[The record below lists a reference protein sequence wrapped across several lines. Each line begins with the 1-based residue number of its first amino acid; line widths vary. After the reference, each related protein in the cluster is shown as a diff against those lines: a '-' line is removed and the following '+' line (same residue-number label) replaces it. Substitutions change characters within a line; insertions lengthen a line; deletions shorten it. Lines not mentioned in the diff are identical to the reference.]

1 MQVLNKKLRKN
12 INRRREYMDYPFK
25 TVPYAH
31 QITALQKSWS
41 QENYAYFMEM
51 GTGKSKVLIDNM
63 SMLYDRGKINGAL
76 IIAPKGV
83 YRNWQRQEIPIHLP
97 NHIEDFTV
105 AWTPTPN
112 KLEKELLE
120 SIIKDPKDLTLD
132 IFLMNVEALHT
143 AKGARIAE
151 RFLNGHRAL
160 LVIDESTTIKN
171 PKAIRTKNALKLST
185 LAKYRRILTGSP
197 VTKDPIDLFS
207 QCEFLDPA
215 ILGHSSYYSF
225 KNRYTIQVKTNV
237 GTHIFNKVVGYK
249 NLEELSG
256 LLKPHS
262 YRVLKTECLDLPE
275 KIYTKR
281 QVDLTD
287 EQKKAYAEMKAY
299 ALTMFDNGEVLTAS
313 TVMTQ
318 LLRLHQISCGH
329 LIMESGETK
338 IFKNNRITELMD
350 ILEEA
355 AGKVIIWANYRQDI
369 RTIYDTI
376 KTKYGSE
383 TVATYYGDTPDS
395 ERQDIVLKFQ
405 DPKSSL
411 RFFVGNQQTAGYG
424 LTLTAASTV
433 VYYSNNY
440 DLEKRIQSE
449 DRAHRIGQKNNVT
462 YIDLIAEKTVDE
474 RIVKALRN
482 KINIASTVLGEEFK
496 QWLT

>member
-1 MQVLNKKLRKN
+1 
-12 INRRREYMDYPFK
+12 MDYPFK

-31 QITALQKSWS
+31 QITALEKSWDK
-41 QENYAYFMEM
+41 ENYAYFMEM

-63 SMLYDRGKINGAL
+63 SMLYDHGKINGAL
-76 IIAPKGV
+76 ILAPKGV
-83 YRNWQRQEIPIHLP
+83 YRNWQRQEIPTHLP

-112 KLEKELLE
+112 KIEKELLD
-120 SIIKDPKDLTLD
+120 SILKDPKDLTLD
-132 IFLMNVEALHT
+132 IFLMNIEALHT
-143 AKGARIAE
+143 TKGARFAE

-160 LVIDESTTIKN
+160 VVIDESTTIKN

-197 VTKDPIDLFS
+197 VTRDPIDLFS

-215 ILGHSSYYSF
+215 ILGHASYYSF
-225 KNRYTIQVKTNV
+225 KNRYTVQVRTNV
-237 GTHIFNKVVGYK
+237 GTHTFNKVVGYK
-249 NLEELSG
+249 NLGELSG
-256 LLKPHS
+256 LLDSYS
-262 YRVLKTECLDLPE
+262 YRVLKEDCLDLPE

-287 EQKKAYAEMKAY
+287 EQKKAYREMKEY
-299 ALTMFDNGEVLTAS
+299 ALTLFEDGSVLSAS

-329 LIMESGETK
+329 LITESGETK

-350 ILEEA
+350 ILEEVD
-355 AGKVIIWANYRQDI
+355 GKVIIWANYRQDI

-376 KTKYGSE
+376 SKKYGKE
-383 TVATYYGDTPDS
+383 TVATYYGDTPDD
-395 ERQDIVLKFQ
+395 ERQGIVQKFQ
-405 DPKSSL
+405 DKDSSL
-411 RFFVGNQQTAGYG
+411 RYFVGNQQTAGYG
-424 LTLTAASTV
+424 LTLTAAKTV

-449 DRAHRIGQKNNVT
+449 DRAHRIGQKSNVT

-482 KINIASTVLGEEFK
+482 KINIASKVLGEEFK
-496 QWLT
+496 EWLT

>member
-1 MQVLNKKLRKN
+1 
-12 INRRREYMDYPFK
+12 MDYPFK

-31 QITALQKSWS
+31 QITALEKSWDK
-41 QENYAYFMEM
+41 ENYAYFMEM

-63 SMLYDRGKINGAL
+63 SMLYDHGKINGAL
-76 IIAPKGV
+76 ILAPKGV
-83 YRNWQRQEIPIHLP
+83 YRNWQRQEIPTHLP

-112 KLEKELLE
+112 KIEKELLD
-120 SIIKDPKDLTLD
+120 SILKDPKDLTLD
-132 IFLMNVEALHT
+132 IFLMNIEALHT
-143 AKGARIAE
+143 TKGARFAE

-160 LVIDESTTIKN
+160 VVIDESTTIKN

-197 VTKDPIDLFS
+197 VTRDPIDLFS

-215 ILGHSSYYSF
+215 ILGHASYYSF
-225 KNRYTIQVKTNV
+225 KNRYTVQVRTNV
-237 GTHIFNKVVGYK
+237 GTHTFNKVVGYK
-249 NLEELSG
+249 NLDELSH
-256 LLKPHS
+256 LLTPYS
-262 YRVLKTECLDLPE
+262 YRVLKEDCLDLPE

-281 QVDLTD
+281 QVDLTP
-287 EQKKAYAEMKAY
+287 EQHKAYKEMKEI
-299 ALTMFDNGEVLTAS
+299 ALTFFEDGSVLTAS

-329 LIMESGETK
+329 LVTESGETK
-338 IFKNNRITELMD
+338 VFKNNRITELMD
-350 ILEEA
+350 ILEEVD
-355 AGKVIIWANYRQDI
+355 GKVIIWANYRQDI

-376 KTKYGSE
+376 SKKYGKE
-383 TVATYYGDTPDS
+383 TVATYYGDTPDD
-395 ERQDIVLKFQ
+395 ERQGIVQKFQ
-405 DPKSSL
+405 DKDSPL
-411 RFFVGNQQTAGYG
+411 RYFVGNQQTAGYG
-424 LTLTAASTV
+424 LTLTAAKTV

-449 DRAHRIGQKNNVT
+449 DRAHRIGQKSNVT

-482 KINIASTVLGEEFK
+482 KINIASKVLGEEFK
-496 QWLT
+496 EWLT

>member
-1 MQVLNKKLRKN
+1 
-12 INRRREYMDYPFK
+12 MDYPFK

-31 QITALQKSWS
+31 QITALEKSWDK
-41 QENYAYFMEM
+41 ENYAYFMEM

-63 SMLYDRGKINGAL
+63 SMLYDHGHINGVL
-76 IIAPKGV
+76 ILAPKGV
-83 YRNWQRQEIPIHLP
+83 YRNWQRQEIPTHLP

-112 KLEKELLE
+112 KVEKEMLE

-132 IFLMNVEALHT
+132 IFLMNIEALHT
-143 AKGARIAE
+143 PKGSRFAE
-151 RFLNGHRAL
+151 RFLNGHRAMI
-160 LVIDESTTIKN
+160 VIDESTTIKN

-197 VTKDPIDLFS
+197 VTRDPIDLFS

-215 ILGHSSYYSF
+215 ILGHASYYSF
-225 KNRYTIQVKTNV
+225 KNRYTVQVKTNV
-237 GTHIFNKVVGYK
+237 GTHVFNKVVGYK
-249 NLEELSG
+249 NLGELSG
-256 LLKPHS
+256 LLNAHS
-262 YRVLKTECLDLPE
+262 YRVLKEDCLDLPE

-281 QVDLTD
+281 QVDLMP
-287 EQKKAYAEMKAY
+287 EQKKAYKEMKEY
-299 ALTMFDNGEVLTAS
+299 ALTLFEDGSVLTAS

-329 LIMESGETK
+329 LIMEDGETK

-350 ILEEA
+350 ILEEVD
-355 AGKVIIWANYRQDI
+355 GKVIIWANYRQDI
-369 RTIYDTI
+369 RTIYDTVS
-376 KTKYGSE
+376 KKYGAD
-383 TVATYYGDTPDS
+383 TVATYYGDTPDG
-395 ERQDIVLKFQ
+395 ERQDIVQRFQ
-405 DPKSSL
+405 DPKSPL
-411 RFFVGNQQTAGYG
+411 RYFVGNQQTAGYG

-449 DRAHRIGQKNNVT
+449 DRAHRIGQKSNVT

-482 KINIASTVLGEEFK
+482 KINIASTVLGEDFK

>member
-1 MQVLNKKLRKN
+1 
-12 INRRREYMDYPFK
+12 MDYPFK

-31 QITALQKSWS
+31 QITALEKSWDK
-41 QENYAYFMEM
+41 ENYAYFMEM

-63 SMLYDRGKINGAL
+63 SMLYDHGHINGVL
-76 IIAPKGV
+76 ILAPKGV
-83 YRNWQRQEIPIHLP
+83 YRNWQRQEIPTHLP

-112 KLEKELLE
+112 KVEKEMLE

-132 IFLMNVEALHT
+132 IFLMNIEALHT
-143 AKGARIAE
+143 PKGSRFAE
-151 RFLNGHRAL
+151 RFLNGHRAMI
-160 LVIDESTTIKN
+160 VIDESTTIKN

-197 VTKDPIDLFS
+197 VTRDPIDLFS

-215 ILGHSSYYSF
+215 ILGHASYYSF
-225 KNRYTIQVKTNV
+225 KNRYTVQVRTNV
-237 GTHIFNKVVGYK
+237 GTHVFNKVVGYK
-249 NLEELSG
+249 NLGELSG
-256 LLKPHS
+256 LLNAHS
-262 YRVLKTECLDLPE
+262 YRVLKEDCLDLPE

-281 QVDLTD
+281 QVDLTP
-287 EQKKAYAEMKAY
+287 EQKKAYKEMKDY
-299 ALTMFDNGEVLTAS
+299 ALTLFEDGSVLTAS

-329 LIMESGETK
+329 LIMEDGETK

-350 ILEEA
+350 ILEEVD
-355 AGKVIIWANYRQDI
+355 GKAIIWANYRQDI
-369 RTIYDTI
+369 RTIYNNI
-376 KTKYGSE
+376 AKKYGPD
-383 TVATYYGDTPDS
+383 TVATYYGDTPDG
-395 ERQDIVLKFQ
+395 ERQDIVQRFQ
-405 DPKSSL
+405 DPKSPL
-411 RFFVGNQQTAGYG
+411 RYFVGNQQTAGYG

-449 DRAHRIGQKNNVT
+449 DRAHRIGQKSNVT

-482 KINIASTVLGEEFK
+482 KINIASTVLGEDFK
-496 QWLT
+496 EWLT

>member
-1 MQVLNKKLRKN
+1 
-12 INRRREYMDYPFK
+12 MDYPFK

-31 QITALQKSWS
+31 QITALEKSWDK
-41 QENYAYFMEM
+41 ENYAYFMEM

-63 SMLYDRGKINGAL
+63 SMLYDHGKINGAL
-76 IIAPKGV
+76 ILAPKGV
-83 YRNWQRQEIPIHLP
+83 YRNWQRQEIPTHLP

-112 KLEKELLE
+112 KLEKELLD
-120 SIIKDPKDLTLD
+120 SILKDPKDLTLD
-132 IFLMNVEALHT
+132 IFLMNIEALHT
-143 AKGARIAE
+143 TKGARFAE

-160 LVIDESTTIKN
+160 VVIDESTTIKN

-197 VTKDPIDLFS
+197 VTRDPIDLFS

-215 ILGHSSYYSF
+215 ILGHASYYSF
-225 KNRYTIQVKTNV
+225 KNRYTVQVRTNV
-237 GTHIFNKVVGYK
+237 GTHTFNKVVGYK
-249 NLEELSG
+249 NLGELSG
-256 LLKPHS
+256 LLDPYS
-262 YRVLKTECLDLPE
+262 YRVLKEDCLDLPE

-287 EQKKAYAEMKAY
+287 EQKKAYREMKEY
-299 ALTMFDNGEVLTAS
+299 ALTLFEDGSVLSAN

-329 LIMESGETK
+329 LITESGETK
-338 IFKNNRITELMD
+338 VFKNNRITELMS
-350 ILEEA
+350 ILEEVD
-355 AGKVIIWANYRQDI
+355 GKVIIWANYRQDI

-376 KTKYGSE
+376 SKKYGKE
-383 TVATYYGDTPDS
+383 TVATYYGDTPDE
-395 ERQDIVLKFQ
+395 ERQGIVQKFQ
-405 DPKSSL
+405 DKDSSL
-411 RFFVGNQQTAGYG
+411 RYFVGNQQTAGYG

-449 DRAHRIGQKNNVT
+449 DRAHRIGQKSNVT

-482 KINIASTVLGEEFK
+482 KINIASKVLGEDFK
-496 QWLT
+496 EWLT

>member
-1 MQVLNKKLRKN
+1 
-12 INRRREYMDYPFK
+12 MDYPFK

-31 QITALQKSWS
+31 QITALEKSWDK
-41 QENYAYFMEM
+41 ENYAYFMEM

-63 SMLYDRGKINGAL
+63 SMLYDHGKINGAL
-76 IIAPKGV
+76 ILAPKGV
-83 YRNWQRQEIPIHLP
+83 YRNWQRQEIPTHLP

-112 KLEKELLE
+112 KLEKELLD
-120 SIIKDPKDLTLD
+120 SILKDPKDLTLD
-132 IFLMNVEALHT
+132 IFLMNIEALHT
-143 AKGARIAE
+143 TKGARFAE

-160 LVIDESTTIKN
+160 VVIDESTTIKN

-197 VTKDPIDLFS
+197 VTRDPIDLFS

-215 ILGHSSYYSF
+215 ILGHASYYSF
-225 KNRYTIQVKTNV
+225 KNRYTVQVRTNV
-237 GTHIFNKVVGYK
+237 GTHVFNKVVGYK
-249 NLEELSG
+249 NLGELSG
-256 LLKPHS
+256 LLDPYS
-262 YRVLKTECLDLPE
+262 YRVLKEDCLDLPE

-287 EQKKAYAEMKAY
+287 EQKKAYREMKEY
-299 ALTMFDNGEVLTAS
+299 ALTLFEDGSVLTAS

-329 LIMESGETK
+329 LITESGETK
-338 IFKNNRITELMD
+338 VFKNNRITELMS
-350 ILEEA
+350 ILEEVD
-355 AGKVIIWANYRQDI
+355 GKVIIWANYRQDI

-376 KTKYGSE
+376 SKKYGKE
-383 TVATYYGDTPDS
+383 TVATYYGDTPDE
-395 ERQDIVLKFQ
+395 ERQGIVQKFQ
-405 DPKSSL
+405 DKDSSL
-411 RFFVGNQQTAGYG
+411 RYFVGNQQTAGYG

-449 DRAHRIGQKNNVT
+449 DRAHRIGQKSNVT

-482 KINIASTVLGEEFK
+482 KINIASKVLGEDFK
-496 QWLT
+496 EWLT

>member
-1 MQVLNKKLRKN
+1 
-12 INRRREYMDYPFK
+12 MDYPFK

-31 QITALQKSWS
+31 QITALEKSWDK
-41 QENYAYFMEM
+41 ENYAYFMEM

-63 SMLYDRGKINGAL
+63 SMLYDHGKINGAL
-76 IIAPKGV
+76 ILAPKGV
-83 YRNWQRQEIPIHLP
+83 YRHWQRQEIPTHLP

-105 AWTPTPN
+105 AGTPTPN
-112 KLEKELLE
+112 KIEKELLD
-120 SIIKDPKDLTLD
+120 SILKDPKDLTLD
-132 IFLMNVEALHT
+132 IFLMNIEALHT
-143 AKGARIAE
+143 TKGARFAE

-160 LVIDESTTIKN
+160 VVIDESTTIKN

-197 VTKDPIDLFS
+197 VTRDPIDLFS

-215 ILGHSSYYSF
+215 ILGHASYYSF
-225 KNRYTIQVKTNV
+225 KNRYTVQVRTNV
-237 GTHIFNKVVGYK
+237 GTHTFNKVVGYK
-249 NLEELSG
+249 NLGELSG
-256 LLKPHS
+256 LLDSYS
-262 YRVLKTECLDLPE
+262 YRVLKEDCLDLQE

-287 EQKKAYAEMKAY
+287 EQKKAYREMKEY
-299 ALTMFDNGEVLTAS
+299 ALTLFEDGSVLTAS

-329 LIMESGETK
+329 LVTESGETK
-338 IFKNNRITELMD
+338 VFKNNRITELMD
-350 ILEEA
+350 ILEEVD
-355 AGKVIIWANYRQDI
+355 GKVIIWANYRQDI

-376 KTKYGSE
+376 SKKYGKE
-383 TVATYYGDTPDS
+383 TVATYYGDTPDD
-395 ERQDIVLKFQ
+395 ERQGIVQKFQ
-405 DPKSSL
+405 DKDSSL
-411 RFFVGNQQTAGYG
+411 RYFVGNQQTAGYG
-424 LTLTAASTV
+424 LTLTAAKTV

-449 DRAHRIGQKNNVT
+449 DRAHRIGQKSNVT

-482 KINIASTVLGEEFK
+482 KINIASKVLGEEFK
-496 QWLT
+496 EWLT

>member
-1 MQVLNKKLRKN
+1 
-12 INRRREYMDYPFK
+12 MDYPFK

-31 QITALQKSWS
+31 QITALEKSWDK
-41 QENYAYFMEM
+41 ENYAYFMEM

-63 SMLYDRGKINGAL
+63 SMLYDHGHINGVL
-76 IIAPKGV
+76 ILAPKGV
-83 YRNWQRQEIPIHLP
+83 YRNWQRQEIPTHLP

-112 KLEKELLE
+112 KVEKEMLE

-132 IFLMNVEALHT
+132 IFLMNIEALHT
-143 AKGARIAE
+143 PKGSRFAE
-151 RFLNGHRAL
+151 RFLNGHRAMI
-160 LVIDESTTIKN
+160 VIDESTTIKN

-197 VTKDPIDLFS
+197 VTRDPIDLFS

-215 ILGHSSYYSF
+215 ILGHASYYSF
-225 KNRYTIQVKTNV
+225 KNRYTVQVRTNV
-237 GTHIFNKVVGYK
+237 GTHVFNKVVGYK
-249 NLEELSG
+249 NLGELSG
-256 LLKPHS
+256 LLNAHS
-262 YRVLKTECLDLPE
+262 YRVLKEDCLDLPE

-281 QVDLTD
+281 QVDLTP
-287 EQKKAYAEMKAY
+287 EQKKAYKEMKDY
-299 ALTMFDNGEVLTAS
+299 ALTLFEDGSVLTAS

-329 LIMESGETK
+329 LIMEDGETK

-350 ILEEA
+350 ILEEVD
-355 AGKVIIWANYRQDI
+355 GKAIIWANYRQDI
-369 RTIYDTI
+369 RTIYNNI
-376 KTKYGSE
+376 SKKYGPD
-383 TVATYYGDTPDS
+383 TVATYYGDTPDG
-395 ERQDIVLKFQ
+395 ERQDIVQRFQ
-405 DPKSSL
+405 DPKSPL
-411 RFFVGNQQTAGYG
+411 RYFVGNQQTAGYG

-449 DRAHRIGQKNNVT
+449 DRAHRIGQKSNVT

-482 KINIASTVLGEEFK
+482 KINIASTVLGEDFK
-496 QWLT
+496 EWLT

>member
-1 MQVLNKKLRKN
+1 
-12 INRRREYMDYPFK
+12 MDYPFK

-31 QITALQKSWS
+31 QITALEKSWDK
-41 QENYAYFMEM
+41 ENYAYFMEM

-63 SMLYDRGKINGAL
+63 SMLYDHGKINGAL
-76 IIAPKGV
+76 ILAPKGV
-83 YRNWQRQEIPIHLP
+83 YRNWQRQEIPTHLP

-112 KLEKELLE
+112 KLEKELLD
-120 SIIKDPKDLTLD
+120 SILKDPKDLTLD
-132 IFLMNVEALHT
+132 IFLMNIEALHT
-143 AKGARIAE
+143 TKGARFAE

-160 LVIDESTTIKN
+160 VVIDESTTIKN

-197 VTKDPIDLFS
+197 VTRDPIDLFT

-215 ILGHSSYYSF
+215 ILGHASYYSF
-225 KNRYTIQVKTNV
+225 KNRYTVQVRTNV
-237 GTHIFNKVVGYK
+237 GTHVFNKVVGYK
-249 NLEELSG
+249 NLGELSG
-256 LLKPHS
+256 LLDPYS
-262 YRVLKTECLDLPE
+262 YRVLKEDCLDLPE

-287 EQKKAYAEMKAY
+287 EQKKAYREMKEY
-299 ALTMFDNGEVLTAS
+299 ALTLFEDGSVLTAS

-329 LIMESGETK
+329 LITESGETK
-338 IFKNNRITELMD
+338 VFKNNRITELMS
-350 ILEEA
+350 ILEEVD
-355 AGKVIIWANYRQDI
+355 GKVIIWANYRQDI

-376 KTKYGSE
+376 SKKYGKE
-383 TVATYYGDTPDS
+383 TVATYYGDTPDE
-395 ERQDIVLKFQ
+395 ERQGIVQKFQ
-405 DPKSSL
+405 DKDSSL
-411 RFFVGNQQTAGYG
+411 RYFVGNQQTAGYG

-449 DRAHRIGQKNNVT
+449 DRAHRIGQKSNVT

-482 KINIASTVLGEEFK
+482 KINIASKVLGEDFK
-496 QWLT
+496 EWLT

>member
-1 MQVLNKKLRKN
+1 
-12 INRRREYMDYPFK
+12 MDYPFK

-31 QITALQKSWS
+31 QITALEKSWS
-41 QENYAYFMEM
+41 KENYAYFMEM

-63 SMLYDRGKINGAL
+63 SMLYDKGKINGAL

-97 NHIEDFTV
+97 SHIEDFTV
-105 AWTPTPN
+105 VWTPTPN

-143 AKGARIAE
+143 MKGARFAE

-171 PKAIRTKNALKLST
+171 PKAMRTKNALKLST

-225 KNRYTIQVKTNV
+225 KNRYTIQVQTNV
-237 GTHIFNKVVGYK
+237 GTHVFNKVVGYQ

-256 LLKPHS
+256 LLEPHS
-262 YRVLKTECLDLPE
+262 YRVLKTDCLDLPE

-287 EQKKAYAEMKAY
+287 EQKKAYGEMKEY
-299 ALTMFDNGEVLTAS
+299 SLTLFDNGEVLTAS

-329 LIMESGETK
+329 LITASGETK
-338 IFKNNRITELMD
+338 IFKNNRITELMG
-350 ILEEA
+350 ILEETD
-355 AGKVIIWANYRQDI
+355 GKVIIWANYRQDI

-376 KTKYGSE
+376 SKKHGEE
-383 TVATYYGDTPDS
+383 TVATYYGDTPDN

-405 DPKSSL
+405 DTKSPL

-482 KINIASTVLGEEFK
+482 KINIASIVLGEDFK

>member
-1 MQVLNKKLRKN
+1 
-12 INRRREYMDYPFK
+12 MDYPFK

-31 QITALQKSWS
+31 QITALKKSWDK
-41 QENYAYFMEM
+41 ENYAYFMEM

-63 SMLYDRGKINGAL
+63 SMLYDHGKINGAL
-76 IIAPKGV
+76 ILAPKGV
-83 YRNWQRQEIPIHLP
+83 YRNWQRQEIPTHLP

-112 KLEKELLE
+112 KLEKELLD
-120 SIIKDPKDLTLD
+120 SILKDPKDLTLD
-132 IFLMNVEALHT
+132 IFLMNIEALHT
-143 AKGARIAE
+143 TKGARFAE

-160 LVIDESTTIKN
+160 VVIDESTTIKN

-197 VTKDPIDLFS
+197 VTRDPIDLFS

-215 ILGHSSYYSF
+215 ILGHASYYSF
-225 KNRYTIQVKTNV
+225 KNRYTVQVRTNV
-237 GTHIFNKVVGYK
+237 GTHTFNKVVGYK
-249 NLEELSG
+249 NLGELSG
-256 LLKPHS
+256 LLDPYS
-262 YRVLKTECLDLPE
+262 YRVLKEDCLDLPE

-287 EQKKAYAEMKAY
+287 EQKKAYREMKEY
-299 ALTMFDNGEVLTAS
+299 ALTLFEDGSVLSAS

-329 LIMESGETK
+329 LITESGETK

-350 ILEEA
+350 ILEEVD
-355 AGKVIIWANYRQDI
+355 GKVIIWANYRQDI

-376 KTKYGSE
+376 SKKYGKE
-383 TVATYYGDTPDS
+383 TVATYYGDTPDE
-395 ERQDIVLKFQ
+395 ERQGIVQRFQ
-405 DPKSSL
+405 DKESSL
-411 RFFVGNQQTAGYG
+411 RYFVGNQQTAGYG
-424 LTLTAASTV
+424 LTLTAAKTV

-449 DRAHRIGQKNNVT
+449 DRAHRIGQKSNVT

-482 KINIASTVLGEEFK
+482 KINIASKVLGEEFK
-496 QWLT
+496 EWLT

>member
-1 MQVLNKKLRKN
+1 
-12 INRRREYMDYPFK
+12 MDYPFK

-31 QITALQKSWS
+31 QITALEKSWDK
-41 QENYAYFMEM
+41 ENYAYFMEM

-63 SMLYDRGKINGAL
+63 SMLYDHGKINGAL
-76 IIAPKGV
+76 ILAPKGV
-83 YRNWQRQEIPIHLP
+83 YRNWQRQEIPTHLP

-112 KLEKELLE
+112 KIEKELLD
-120 SIIKDPKDLTLD
+120 SILKDPKDLTLD
-132 IFLMNVEALHT
+132 IFLMNIEALHT
-143 AKGARIAE
+143 TKGARFAE

-160 LVIDESTTIKN
+160 VVIDESTTIKN

-197 VTKDPIDLFS
+197 VTRDPIDLFS

-215 ILGHSSYYSF
+215 ILGHASYYSF
-225 KNRYTIQVKTNV
+225 KNRYTVQVRTNV
-237 GTHIFNKVVGYK
+237 GTHVFNKVVGYK
-249 NLEELSG
+249 NLGELSG
-256 LLKPHS
+256 LLDPYS
-262 YRVLKTECLDLPE
+262 YRVLKEDCLDLPE

-281 QVDLTD
+281 QVDLMP
-287 EQKKAYAEMKAY
+287 EQKKAYKEMKEY
-299 ALTMFDNGEVLTAS
+299 ALTLFEDGSVLTAS

-329 LIMESGETK
+329 LITESGETK
-338 IFKNNRITELMD
+338 VFKNNRITELMD
-350 ILEEA
+350 ILEEVD
-355 AGKVIIWANYRQDI
+355 GKVIIWANYRQDI

-376 KTKYGSE
+376 SKKYGAD
-383 TVATYYGDTPDS
+383 TVATYYGDTPDE
-395 ERQDIVLKFQ
+395 ERQGIVQKFQ
-405 DPKSSL
+405 DTKSPL
-411 RFFVGNQQTAGYG
+411 RYFVGNQQTAGYG

-449 DRAHRIGQKNNVT
+449 DRAHRIGQKSNVT

-482 KINIASTVLGEEFK
+482 KINIASKVLGEDFK
-496 QWLT
+496 EWLT

>member
-1 MQVLNKKLRKN
+1 
-12 INRRREYMDYPFK
+12 MDYPFK

-31 QITALQKSWS
+31 QITALEKSWDK
-41 QENYAYFMEM
+41 ENYAYFMEM

-63 SMLYDRGKINGAL
+63 SMLYDHGHINGVL
-76 IIAPKGV
+76 ILAPKGV
-83 YRNWQRQEIPIHLP
+83 YRNWQRQEIPTHLP

-112 KLEKELLE
+112 KLEKEMLE

-132 IFLMNVEALHT
+132 IFLMNIEALHT
-143 AKGARIAE
+143 PKGSRFAE
-151 RFLNGHRAL
+151 RFLNGHRAMI
-160 LVIDESTTIKN
+160 VIDESTTIKN

-197 VTKDPIDLFS
+197 VTRDPIDLFS

-215 ILGHSSYYSF
+215 ILGHASYYSF
-225 KNRYTIQVKTNV
+225 KNRYTVQVKTNV
-237 GTHIFNKVVGYK
+237 GTHVFNKVVGYK
-249 NLEELSG
+249 NLGELSG
-256 LLKPHS
+256 LLNAHS
-262 YRVLKTECLDLPE
+262 YRVLKEDCLDLPE

-281 QVDLTD
+281 QVDLTP
-287 EQKKAYAEMKAY
+287 EQKKAYKEMKEY
-299 ALTMFDNGEVLTAS
+299 ALTLFEDGSVLTAS

-329 LIMESGETK
+329 LIMEDGETK

-350 ILEEA
+350 ILEEVD
-355 AGKVIIWANYRQDI
+355 GKAIIWANYRQDI
-369 RTIYDTI
+369 RTIYNNI
-376 KTKYGSE
+376 AKKYGPD
-383 TVATYYGDTPDS
+383 TVATYYGDTPDG
-395 ERQDIVLKFQ
+395 ERQDIVQRFQ
-405 DPKSSL
+405 DPKSPL
-411 RFFVGNQQTAGYG
+411 RYFVGNQQTAGYG

-449 DRAHRIGQKNNVT
+449 DRAHRIGQKSNVT

-482 KINIASTVLGEEFK
+482 KINIASTVLGEDFK

>member
-1 MQVLNKKLRKN
+1 
-12 INRRREYMDYPFK
+12 MDYPFK

-31 QITALQKSWS
+31 QITALEKSWDK
-41 QENYAYFMEM
+41 ENYAYFMEM

-63 SMLYDRGKINGAL
+63 SMLYDHGHINGVL
-76 IIAPKGV
+76 ILAPKGV
-83 YRNWQRQEIPIHLP
+83 YRNWQRQEIPTHLP

-112 KLEKELLE
+112 KVEKEMLE

-132 IFLMNVEALHT
+132 IFLMNIEALHT
-143 AKGARIAE
+143 PKGSRFAE
-151 RFLNGHRAL
+151 RFLNGHRAMI
-160 LVIDESTTIKN
+160 VIDESTTIKN

-197 VTKDPIDLFS
+197 VTRDPIDLFS

-215 ILGHSSYYSF
+215 ILGHASYYSF
-225 KNRYTIQVKTNV
+225 KNRYTVQVKTNV
-237 GTHIFNKVVGYK
+237 GTHVFNKVVGYK
-249 NLEELSG
+249 NLGELSG
-256 LLKPHS
+256 LLNAHS
-262 YRVLKTECLDLPE
+262 YRVLKEDCLDLPE

-281 QVDLTD
+281 QVDLTP
-287 EQKKAYAEMKAY
+287 EQKKAYKEMKEY
-299 ALTMFDNGEVLTAS
+299 ALTLFEDGSVLTAS

-329 LIMESGETK
+329 LIMEDGETK

-350 ILEEA
+350 ILEEVD
-355 AGKVIIWANYRQDI
+355 GKAIIWANYRQDI
-369 RTIYDTI
+369 RTIYNNI
-376 KTKYGSE
+376 AKKYGPD
-383 TVATYYGDTPDS
+383 TVATYYGDTPDG
-395 ERQDIVLKFQ
+395 ERQDIVQRFQ
-405 DPKSSL
+405 DPKSPL
-411 RFFVGNQQTAGYG
+411 RYFVGNQQTAGYG

-449 DRAHRIGQKNNVT
+449 DRAHRIGQKSNVT

-482 KINIASTVLGEEFK
+482 KINIASTVLGEDFK

>member
-1 MQVLNKKLRKN
+1 
-12 INRRREYMDYPFK
+12 MDYPFK

-31 QITALQKSWS
+31 QITALKKSWDK
-41 QENYAYFMEM
+41 ENYAYFMEM

-63 SMLYDRGKINGAL
+63 SMLYDNGKINGAL
-76 IIAPKGV
+76 ILAPKGV
-83 YRNWQRQEIPIHLP
+83 YRNWQRQEIPTHLP

-112 KLEKELLE
+112 KLEKELLD
-120 SIIKDPKDLTLD
+120 SILKDPKDLTLD
-132 IFLMNVEALHT
+132 IFLMNIEALHT
-143 AKGARIAE
+143 TKGARFAE

-160 LVIDESTTIKN
+160 VVIDESTTIKN

-197 VTKDPIDLFS
+197 VTRDPIDLFS

-215 ILGHSSYYSF
+215 ILGHASYYSF
-225 KNRYTIQVKTNV
+225 KNRYTVQVRTNV
-237 GTHIFNKVVGYK
+237 GTHTFNKVVGYK
-249 NLEELSG
+249 NLGELSG
-256 LLKPHS
+256 LLDPYS
-262 YRVLKTECLDLPE
+262 YRVLKEDCLDLPE

-287 EQKKAYAEMKAY
+287 EQKKAYREMKEY
-299 ALTMFDNGEVLTAS
+299 ALTLFEDGSVLSAS

-329 LIMESGETK
+329 LITESGETK

-350 ILEEA
+350 ILEEVD
-355 AGKVIIWANYRQDI
+355 GKVIIWANYRQDI

-376 KTKYGSE
+376 SKKYGKE
-383 TVATYYGDTPDS
+383 TVATYYGDTPDE
-395 ERQDIVLKFQ
+395 ERQGIVQRFQ
-405 DPKSSL
+405 DKESSL
-411 RFFVGNQQTAGYG
+411 RYFVGNQQTAGYG
-424 LTLTAASTV
+424 LTLTAAKTV

-449 DRAHRIGQKNNVT
+449 DRAHRIGQKSNVT

-482 KINIASTVLGEEFK
+482 KINIASKVLGEEFK
-496 QWLT
+496 EWLT

>member
-1 MQVLNKKLRKN
+1 
-12 INRRREYMDYPFK
+12 MDYPFK

-31 QITALQKSWS
+31 QITALEKSWDK
-41 QENYAYFMEM
+41 ENYAYFMEM

-63 SMLYDRGKINGAL
+63 SMLYDHGHINGVL
-76 IIAPKGV
+76 ILAPKGV
-83 YRNWQRQEIPIHLP
+83 YRNWQRQEIPTHLP

-112 KLEKELLE
+112 KLEKEMLE

-132 IFLMNVEALHT
+132 IFLMNIEALHT
-143 AKGARIAE
+143 PKGSRFAE
-151 RFLNGHRAL
+151 RFLNGHRAMI
-160 LVIDESTTIKN
+160 VIDESTTIKN

-197 VTKDPIDLFS
+197 VTRDPIDLFS

-215 ILGHSSYYSF
+215 ILGHASYYSF
-225 KNRYTIQVKTNV
+225 KNRYTVQVKTNV
-237 GTHIFNKVVGYK
+237 GTHVFNKVVGYK
-249 NLEELSG
+249 NLGELSG
-256 LLKPHS
+256 LLNAHS
-262 YRVLKTECLDLPE
+262 YRVLKEDCLDLPE

-281 QVDLTD
+281 QVDLTP
-287 EQKKAYAEMKAY
+287 EQKKAYKEMKEY
-299 ALTMFDNGEVLTAS
+299 ALTLFEDGSVLTAS

-329 LIMESGETK
+329 LIMEDGETK

-350 ILEEA
+350 ILEEVD
-355 AGKVIIWANYRQDI
+355 GKAIIWANYRQDI
-369 RTIYDTI
+369 RTIYNNI
-376 KTKYGSE
+376 AKKYGPD
-383 TVATYYGDTPDS
+383 TVATYYGDTPDG
-395 ERQDIVLKFQ
+395 ERQDIVQRFQ
-405 DPKSSL
+405 DPKSPL
-411 RFFVGNQQTAGYG
+411 RYFVGNQQTAGYG

-449 DRAHRIGQKNNVT
+449 DRAHRIGQKSNVT

-482 KINIASTVLGEEFK
+482 KINIASTVLGEDFK
-496 QWLT
+496 EWLT

>member
-1 MQVLNKKLRKN
+1 
-12 INRRREYMDYPFK
+12 MDYPFK

-31 QITALQKSWS
+31 QITALEKSWDK
-41 QENYAYFMEM
+41 ENYAYFMEM

-63 SMLYDRGKINGAL
+63 SMLYDHGHINGVL
-76 IIAPKGV
+76 ILAPKGV
-83 YRNWQRQEIPIHLP
+83 YRNWQRQEIPTHLP

-112 KLEKELLE
+112 KLEKEMLE

-132 IFLMNVEALHT
+132 IFLMNIEALHT
-143 AKGARIAE
+143 PKGSRFAE
-151 RFLNGHRAL
+151 RFLNGHRAMI
-160 LVIDESTTIKN
+160 VIDESTTIKN

-197 VTKDPIDLFS
+197 VTRDPIDLFS

-215 ILGHSSYYSF
+215 ILGHASYYSF
-225 KNRYTIQVKTNV
+225 KNRYTVQVKTNV
-237 GTHIFNKVVGYK
+237 GTHVFNKVVGYK
-249 NLEELSG
+249 NLGELSG
-256 LLKPHS
+256 LLNAHS
-262 YRVLKTECLDLPE
+262 YRVLKEDCLDLPE

-281 QVDLTD
+281 QVDLTP
-287 EQKKAYAEMKAY
+287 EQKKAYKEMKEY
-299 ALTMFDNGEVLTAS
+299 ALTLFEDGSVLTAS

-329 LIMESGETK
+329 LIMEDGETK

-350 ILEEA
+350 ILEEVD
-355 AGKVIIWANYRQDI
+355 GKAIIWANYRQDI
-369 RTIYDTI
+369 RTIYNNI
-376 KTKYGSE
+376 AKKYGPD
-383 TVATYYGDTPDS
+383 TVATYYGDTPDG
-395 ERQDIVLKFQ
+395 ERQDIVQRFQ
-405 DPKSSL
+405 DSKSPL
-411 RFFVGNQQTAGYG
+411 RYFVGNQQTAGYG

-449 DRAHRIGQKNNVT
+449 DRAHRIGQKSNVT

-482 KINIASTVLGEEFK
+482 KINIASKVLGEEFK
-496 QWLT
+496 EWLT

>member
-1 MQVLNKKLRKN
+1 
-12 INRRREYMDYPFK
+12 MDYPFK

-31 QITALQKSWS
+31 QITALEKSWDK
-41 QENYAYFMEM
+41 ENYAYFMEM

-63 SMLYDRGKINGAL
+63 SMLYDHGKINGAL
-76 IIAPKGV
+76 ILAPKGV
-83 YRNWQRQEIPIHLP
+83 YRNWQRQEIPTHLP

-112 KLEKELLE
+112 KIEKELLD
-120 SIIKDPKDLTLD
+120 SILKDPKDLTLD
-132 IFLMNVEALHT
+132 IFLMNIEALHT
-143 AKGARIAE
+143 TKGARFAE

-160 LVIDESTTIKN
+160 VVIDESTTIKN

-197 VTKDPIDLFS
+197 VTRDPIDLFS

-215 ILGHSSYYSF
+215 ILGHASYYSF
-225 KNRYTIQVKTNV
+225 KNRYTVQVRTNV
-237 GTHIFNKVVGYK
+237 GTHTFNKVVGYK
-249 NLEELSG
+249 NLGELSG
-256 LLKPHS
+256 LLDSYS
-262 YRVLKTECLDLPE
+262 YRVLKEDCLDLPE

-287 EQKKAYAEMKAY
+287 EQKKAYREMKEY
-299 ALTMFDNGEVLTAS
+299 ALTLFEDGSVLSAS

-329 LIMESGETK
+329 LITESGETK

-350 ILEEA
+350 ILEEVD
-355 AGKVIIWANYRQDI
+355 GKVIIWANYRQDI

-376 KTKYGSE
+376 SKKYGKE
-383 TVATYYGDTPDS
+383 TVATYYGDTPDD
-395 ERQDIVLKFQ
+395 ERQGIVQKFQ
-405 DPKSSL
+405 DKDSSL
-411 RFFVGNQQTAGYG
+411 RYFVGNQQTAGYG
-424 LTLTAASTV
+424 LTLTAAKTV

-449 DRAHRIGQKNNVT
+449 DRAPRIGQKSNVT

-482 KINIASTVLGEEFK
+482 KINIASKVLGEEFK
-496 QWLT
+496 EWLT

>member
-1 MQVLNKKLRKN
+1 
-12 INRRREYMDYPFK
+12 MDYPFK

-31 QITALQKSWS
+31 QITALEKSWDK
-41 QENYAYFMEM
+41 ENYAYFMEM

-63 SMLYDRGKINGAL
+63 SMLYHHGKINGAL
-76 IIAPKGV
+76 ILAPKGV
-83 YRNWQRQEIPIHLP
+83 YRNWQRQEIPTHLP

-112 KLEKELLE
+112 KIEKELLD
-120 SIIKDPKDLTLD
+120 SILKDPKDLTLD
-132 IFLMNVEALHT
+132 IFLMNIEALHT
-143 AKGARIAE
+143 TKGARFAE

-160 LVIDESTTIKN
+160 VVIDESTTIKN

-197 VTKDPIDLFS
+197 VTRDPIDLFS

-215 ILGHSSYYSF
+215 ILGHASYYSF
-225 KNRYTIQVKTNV
+225 KNRYTVQVRTNV
-237 GTHIFNKVVGYK
+237 GTHTFNKVVGYK
-249 NLEELSG
+249 NLDELSH
-256 LLKPHS
+256 LLTPYS
-262 YRVLKTECLDLPE
+262 YRVLKEDCLDLPE

-281 QVDLTD
+281 QVDLTP
-287 EQKKAYAEMKAY
+287 EQHKAYKEMKEI
-299 ALTMFDNGEVLTAS
+299 ALTFFEDGSVLTAS

-329 LIMESGETK
+329 LVTESGETK
-338 IFKNNRITELMD
+338 VFKNNRITELMD
-350 ILEEA
+350 ILEEVD
-355 AGKVIIWANYRQDI
+355 GKVIIWANYRQDI

-376 KTKYGSE
+376 SKKYGKE
-383 TVATYYGDTPDS
+383 TVATYYGDTPDD
-395 ERQDIVLKFQ
+395 ERQGIVQKFQ
-405 DPKSSL
+405 DKDSSL
-411 RFFVGNQQTAGYG
+411 RYFVGNQQTAGYG
-424 LTLTAASTV
+424 LTLTAAKTV

-449 DRAHRIGQKNNVT
+449 DRAHRIGQKSNVT

-482 KINIASTVLGEEFK
+482 KINIASKVLGEEFK
-496 QWLT
+496 EWLT

>member
-1 MQVLNKKLRKN
+1 
-12 INRRREYMDYPFK
+12 MDYPFK

-31 QITALQKSWS
+31 QITALEKSWDK
-41 QENYAYFMEM
+41 ENYAYFMEM

-63 SMLYDRGKINGAL
+63 SMLYDHGKINGAL
-76 IIAPKGV
+76 ILAPKGV
-83 YRNWQRQEIPIHLP
+83 YRNWQRQEIPTHLP

-112 KLEKELLE
+112 KLEKELLD
-120 SIIKDPKDLTLD
+120 SILKDPKDLTLD
-132 IFLMNVEALHT
+132 IFLMNIEALHT
-143 AKGARIAE
+143 TKGARFAE

-160 LVIDESTTIKN
+160 VVIDESTTIKN

-197 VTKDPIDLFS
+197 VTRDPIDLFS

-215 ILGHSSYYSF
+215 ILGHASYYSF
-225 KNRYTIQVKTNV
+225 KNRYTVQVRTNV
-237 GTHIFNKVVGYK
+237 GTHTFNKVVGYK
-249 NLEELSG
+249 NLGELSG
-256 LLKPHS
+256 LLDPYS
-262 YRVLKTECLDLPE
+262 YRVLKEDCLDLPE

-287 EQKKAYAEMKAY
+287 EQKKAYREMKEY
-299 ALTMFDNGEVLTAS
+299 ALTLFEDGSVLSAN

-329 LIMESGETK
+329 LITESGETK
-338 IFKNNRITELMD
+338 VFKNNRITELMS
-350 ILEEA
+350 ILEEVD
-355 AGKVIIWANYRQDI
+355 GKVIIWANYRQDI

-376 KTKYGSE
+376 SKKYGKE
-383 TVATYYGDTPDS
+383 TVATYYGDTPDE
-395 ERQDIVLKFQ
+395 ERQDIVQKFQ
-405 DPKSSL
+405 DKDSSL
-411 RFFVGNQQTAGYG
+411 RYFVGNQQTAGYG

-449 DRAHRIGQKNNVT
+449 DRAHRIGQKSNVT

-482 KINIASTVLGEEFK
+482 KINIASKVLGEDFK
-496 QWLT
+496 EWLT

>member
-1 MQVLNKKLRKN
+1 
-12 INRRREYMDYPFK
+12 MDYPFK

-31 QITALQKSWS
+31 QITALEKSWDK
-41 QENYAYFMEM
+41 ENYAYFMEM

-63 SMLYDRGKINGAL
+63 SMLYDNGKINGAL
-76 IIAPKGV
+76 ILAPKGV
-83 YRNWQRQEIPIHLP
+83 YRNWQRQEIPTHLP
-97 NHIEDFTV
+97 SHIEDFTV

-112 KLEKELLE
+112 KIEKELLD
-120 SIIKDPKDLTLD
+120 SILKDPKDLTLD
-132 IFLMNVEALHT
+132 IFLMNIEALHT
-143 AKGARIAE
+143 TKGARFAE

-160 LVIDESTTIKN
+160 VVIDESTTIKN

-197 VTKDPIDLFS
+197 VTRDPIDLFS

-215 ILGHSSYYSF
+215 ILGHASYYSF
-225 KNRYTIQVKTNV
+225 KNRYTVQVRTNV
-237 GTHIFNKVVGYK
+237 GTHTFNKVVGYK
-249 NLEELSG
+249 NLGELSG
-256 LLKPHS
+256 LLDSYS
-262 YRVLKTECLDLPE
+262 YRVLKEDCLDLPE

-287 EQKKAYAEMKAY
+287 EQKKAYREMKEY
-299 ALTMFDNGEVLTAS
+299 ALTLFEDGSVLSAS

-329 LIMESGETK
+329 LITESGETK

-350 ILEEA
+350 ILEEVD
-355 AGKVIIWANYRQDI
+355 GKVIIWANYRQDI

-376 KTKYGSE
+376 SKKYGKE
-383 TVATYYGDTPDS
+383 TVATYYGDTPDD
-395 ERQDIVLKFQ
+395 ERQGIVQKFQ
-405 DPKSSL
+405 DKDSSL
-411 RFFVGNQQTAGYG
+411 RYFVGNQQTAGYR
-424 LTLTAASTV
+424 LTLTAAKTV

-449 DRAHRIGQKNNVT
+449 DRAHRIGQKSNVT

-482 KINIASTVLGEEFK
+482 KINIASKVLGEEFK
-496 QWLT
+496 EWLT

>member
-1 MQVLNKKLRKN
+1 MN
-12 INRRREYMDYPFK
+12 YPFK

-31 QITALQKSWS
+31 QITALEKSWDK
-41 QENYAYFMEM
+41 ENYAYFMEM

-63 SMLYDRGKINGAL
+63 SMLYDHGHINGVL
-76 IIAPKGV
+76 ILAPKGV
-83 YRNWQRQEIPIHLP
+83 YRNWQRQEIPTHLP

-112 KLEKELLE
+112 KVEKEMLE

-132 IFLMNVEALHT
+132 IFLMNIEALHT
-143 AKGARIAE
+143 TKGARFAE
-151 RFLNGHRAL
+151 RFLNGHRGMI
-160 LVIDESTTIKN
+160 VIDESTTIKN

-197 VTKDPIDLFS
+197 VTRDPIDLFS

-215 ILGHSSYYSF
+215 ILGHASYYSF
-225 KNRYTIQVKTNV
+225 KNRYTVQVRTNV
-237 GTHIFNKVVGYK
+237 GTHVFNKVVGYK
-249 NLEELSG
+249 NLGELSG
-256 LLKPHS
+256 LLDPYS
-262 YRVLKTECLDLPE
+262 YRVLKEDCLDLPE

-281 QVDLTD
+281 QVDLTA
-287 EQKKAYAEMKAY
+287 EQKKAYKEMKDY
-299 ALTMFDNGEVLTAS
+299 ALTLFEDGSVLTAS

-329 LIMESGETK
+329 LIMEDGETK

-350 ILEEA
+350 ILEEVD
-355 AGKVIIWANYRQDI
+355 GKVIIWANYRQDI
-369 RTIYDTI
+369 RTIYNNI
-376 KTKYGSE
+376 AKKYGPD
-383 TVATYYGDTPDS
+383 TVATYYGDTPDG
-395 ERQDIVLKFQ
+395 ERQDIVQRFQ
-405 DPKSSL
+405 DSKSPL
-411 RFFVGNQQTAGYG
+411 RYFVGNQQTAGYG

-449 DRAHRIGQKNNVT
+449 DRAHRIGQKSNVT

-482 KINIASTVLGEEFK
+482 KINIASKVLGEDFK
-496 QWLT
+496 EWLT

>member
-1 MQVLNKKLRKN
+1 
-12 INRRREYMDYPFK
+12 MDYPFK

-31 QITALQKSWS
+31 QITALEKSWDK
-41 QENYAYFMEM
+41 ENYAYFMEM

-63 SMLYDRGKINGAL
+63 SMLYDHGHINGVL
-76 IIAPKGV
+76 ILAPKGV
-83 YRNWQRQEIPIHLP
+83 YRNWQRQEIPTHLP

-112 KLEKELLE
+112 KLEKEMLE

-132 IFLMNVEALHT
+132 IFLMNIEALHT
-143 AKGARIAE
+143 TKGSRFAE
-151 RFLNGHRAL
+151 RFLNGHRAMI
-160 LVIDESTTIKN
+160 VIDESTTIKN

-197 VTKDPIDLFS
+197 VTRDPIDLFS

-215 ILGHSSYYSF
+215 ILGHASYYSF
-225 KNRYTIQVKTNV
+225 KNRYTVQVRTNV
-237 GTHIFNKVVGYK
+237 GTHVFNKVVGYK
-249 NLEELSG
+249 NLGELSG
-256 LLKPHS
+256 LLNAHS
-262 YRVLKTECLDLPE
+262 YRVLKEDCLDLPE

-281 QVDLTD
+281 QVDLTP
-287 EQKKAYAEMKAY
+287 EQKKAYKEMKEY
-299 ALTMFDNGEVLTAS
+299 ALTLFEDGSVLTAS

-329 LIMESGETK
+329 LIMEDGETK
-338 IFKNNRITELMD
+338 IFKNHRITELME
-350 ILEEA
+350 ILEEVD
-355 AGKVIIWANYRQDI
+355 GKVIIWANYRQDI
-369 RTIYDTI
+369 RTIYNNI
-376 KTKYGSE
+376 SKKYGPD
-383 TVATYYGDTPDS
+383 TVATYYGDTPDG
-395 ERQDIVLKFQ
+395 ERQDIVQRFQ
-405 DPKSSL
+405 DPKSPL
-411 RFFVGNQQTAGYG
+411 RYFVGNQQTAGYG
-424 LTLTAASTV
+424 LTLTAANTV

-449 DRAHRIGQKNNVT
+449 DRAHRIGQKSNVT

-482 KINIASTVLGEEFK
+482 KINIASTVLGEDFK

>member
-1 MQVLNKKLRKN
+1 
-12 INRRREYMDYPFK
+12 MDYPFK

-31 QITALQKSWS
+31 QITALEKSWDK
-41 QENYAYFMEM
+41 ENYAYFMEM

-63 SMLYDRGKINGAL
+63 SMLYDHGHINGVL
-76 IIAPKGV
+76 ILAPKGV
-83 YRNWQRQEIPIHLP
+83 YRNWQRQEIPTHLP

-112 KLEKELLE
+112 KVEKEMLE

-132 IFLMNVEALHT
+132 IFLMNIEALHT
-143 AKGARIAE
+143 PKGSRFAE
-151 RFLNGHRAL
+151 RFLNGHRAMI
-160 LVIDESTTIKN
+160 VIDESTTIKN

-197 VTKDPIDLFS
+197 VTRDPIDLFS

-215 ILGHSSYYSF
+215 ILGHASYYSF
-225 KNRYTIQVKTNV
+225 KNRYTVQVRTNV
-237 GTHIFNKVVGYK
+237 GTHVFNKVVGYK
-249 NLEELSG
+249 NLGELST
-256 LLKPHS
+256 LLDPYS
-262 YRVLKTECLDLPE
+262 YRVLKEDCLDLPE

-281 QVDLTD
+281 QVDLMP
-287 EQKKAYAEMKAY
+287 EQKKAYKEMKEY
-299 ALTMFDNGEVLTAS
+299 ALTLFEDGSVLTAS

-329 LIMESGETK
+329 LITESGETK
-338 IFKNNRITELMD
+338 VFKNNRITELMD
-350 ILEEA
+350 ILEEVD
-355 AGKVIIWANYRQDI
+355 GKVIIWANYRQDI

-376 KTKYGSE
+376 SKKYGAD
-383 TVATYYGDTPDS
+383 TVATYYGDTPDE
-395 ERQDIVLKFQ
+395 ERQGIVQNFQ
-405 DPKSSL
+405 GTKSPL
-411 RFFVGNQQTAGYG
+411 RYFVGNQQTAGYG

-449 DRAHRIGQKNNVT
+449 DRAHRIGQKSNVT

-482 KINIASTVLGEEFK
+482 KINIASKVLGEDFK
-496 QWLT
+496 EWLT

>member
-1 MQVLNKKLRKN
+1 
-12 INRRREYMDYPFK
+12 MDYPFK

-31 QITALQKSWS
+31 QITALEKSWDK
-41 QENYAYFMEM
+41 ENYAYFMEM

-63 SMLYDRGKINGAL
+63 SMLYDHGKINGAL
-76 IIAPKGV
+76 ILAPKGV
-83 YRNWQRQEIPIHLP
+83 YRNWQRQEIPTHLP

-112 KLEKELLE
+112 KIEKELLD
-120 SIIKDPKDLTLD
+120 SILKDPKDLTLD
-132 IFLMNVEALHT
+132 IFLMNIEALHT
-143 AKGARIAE
+143 TKGARFAE

-160 LVIDESTTIKN
+160 VVIDESTTIKN

-197 VTKDPIDLFS
+197 VTRDPIDLFS

-215 ILGHSSYYSF
+215 ILGHASYYSF
-225 KNRYTIQVKTNV
+225 KNRYTVQVRTNV
-237 GTHIFNKVVGYK
+237 GTHTFNKVVGYK
-249 NLEELSG
+249 NLDELSH
-256 LLKPHS
+256 LLTPYS
-262 YRVLKTECLDLPE
+262 YRVLKEDCLDLPE

-281 QVDLTD
+281 QVDLTP
-287 EQKKAYAEMKAY
+287 EQHKAYKEMKEI
-299 ALTMFDNGEVLTAS
+299 ALTFFEDGSVLTAS

-329 LIMESGETK
+329 LVTESGETK
-338 IFKNNRITELMD
+338 VFKNNRIPELMD
-350 ILEEA
+350 ILEEVD
-355 AGKVIIWANYRQDI
+355 GKVIIWANYRQDI

-376 KTKYGSE
+376 SKKYGKE
-383 TVATYYGDTPDS
+383 TVATYYGDTPDD
-395 ERQDIVLKFQ
+395 ERQGIVQKFQ
-405 DPKSSL
+405 DKDSSL
-411 RFFVGNQQTAGYG
+411 RYFVGNQQTAGYG
-424 LTLTAASTV
+424 LTLTAAKTV

-449 DRAHRIGQKNNVT
+449 DRAHRIGQKSNVT

-482 KINIASTVLGEEFK
+482 KINIASKVLGEEFK
-496 QWLT
+496 EWLT

>member
-1 MQVLNKKLRKN
+1 
-12 INRRREYMDYPFK
+12 MDYPFK

-31 QITALQKSWS
+31 QITALEKSWDK
-41 QENYAYFMEM
+41 ENYAYFMEM

-63 SMLYDRGKINGAL
+63 SMLYDNGKINGAL
-76 IIAPKGV
+76 ILAPKGV
-83 YRNWQRQEIPIHLP
+83 YRNWQRQEIPTHLP

-112 KLEKELLE
+112 KIEKELLD
-120 SIIKDPKDLTLD
+120 SILKDPKDLTLD
-132 IFLMNVEALHT
+132 IFLMNIEALHT
-143 AKGARIAE
+143 TKGARFAE

-160 LVIDESTTIKN
+160 VVIDESTTIKN

-197 VTKDPIDLFS
+197 VTRDPIDLFS

-215 ILGHSSYYSF
+215 ILGHASYYSF
-225 KNRYTIQVKTNV
+225 KNRYTVQVRTNV
-237 GTHIFNKVVGYK
+237 GTHTFNKVVGYK
-249 NLEELSG
+249 NLGELSG
-256 LLKPHS
+256 LLDSYS
-262 YRVLKTECLDLPE
+262 YRVLKEDCLDLPE

-287 EQKKAYAEMKAY
+287 EQKKAYREMKEY
-299 ALTMFDNGEVLTAS
+299 ALTLFEDGSVLSAS

-329 LIMESGETK
+329 LITESGETK

-350 ILEEA
+350 ILEEVD
-355 AGKVIIWANYRQDI
+355 GKVIIWANYRQDI

-376 KTKYGSE
+376 SKKYGKE
-383 TVATYYGDTPDS
+383 TVATYYGDTPDD
-395 ERQDIVLKFQ
+395 ERQGIVQKFQ
-405 DPKSSL
+405 DKDSSL
-411 RFFVGNQQTAGYG
+411 RYFVGNQQTAGYG
-424 LTLTAASTV
+424 LTLTAAKTV

-449 DRAHRIGQKNNVT
+449 DRAHRIGQKSNVT

-482 KINIASTVLGEEFK
+482 KINIASKVLGEEFK
-496 QWLT
+496 EWLT

>member
-1 MQVLNKKLRKN
+1 
-12 INRRREYMDYPFK
+12 MDYPFK

-31 QITALQKSWS
+31 QITALEKSWDK
-41 QENYAYFMEM
+41 ENYAYFMEM

-63 SMLYDRGKINGAL
+63 SMLYDHGKINGAL
-76 IIAPKGV
+76 ILAPKGV
-83 YRNWQRQEIPIHLP
+83 YRNWQRQEIPTHLP

-112 KLEKELLE
+112 KIEKELLD
-120 SIIKDPKDLTLD
+120 SILKDPKDLTLD
-132 IFLMNVEALHT
+132 IFLMNIEALHT
-143 AKGARIAE
+143 TKGARFAE

-160 LVIDESTTIKN
+160 VVIDESTTIKN

-197 VTKDPIDLFS
+197 VTRDPIDLFS

-215 ILGHSSYYSF
+215 ILGHASYYSF
-225 KNRYTIQVKTNV
+225 KNRYTVQVRTNV
-237 GTHIFNKVVGYK
+237 GTHTFNKVVGYK
-249 NLEELSG
+249 NLGELSG
-256 LLKPHS
+256 LLDPYS
-262 YRVLKTECLDLPE
+262 YRVLKEDCLDLPE

-287 EQKKAYAEMKAY
+287 EQKKAYREMKEY
-299 ALTMFDNGEVLTAS
+299 ALTLFEDGSVLTAS

-329 LIMESGETK
+329 LITESGETK
-338 IFKNNRITELMD
+338 VFKNNRITELMS
-350 ILEEA
+350 ILEEVD
-355 AGKVIIWANYRQDI
+355 GKVIIWANYRQDI

-376 KTKYGSE
+376 SKKYGKE
-383 TVATYYGDTPDS
+383 TVATYYGDTPDE
-395 ERQDIVLKFQ
+395 ERQGIVQKFQ
-405 DPKSSL
+405 DKDSSL
-411 RFFVGNQQTAGYG
+411 RYFVGNQQTAGYG

-449 DRAHRIGQKNNVT
+449 DRAHRIGQKSNVT

-482 KINIASTVLGEEFK
+482 KINIASKVLGEDFK
-496 QWLT
+496 EWLT

>member
-1 MQVLNKKLRKN
+1 
-12 INRRREYMDYPFK
+12 MDYPFK

-31 QITALQKSWS
+31 QITALEKSWDK
-41 QENYAYFMEM
+41 ENYAYFMEM

-63 SMLYDRGKINGAL
+63 SMLYDHGHINGVL
-76 IIAPKGV
+76 ILAPKGV
-83 YRNWQRQEIPIHLP
+83 YRNWQRQEIPTHLP

-112 KLEKELLE
+112 KVEKEMLE

-132 IFLMNVEALHT
+132 IFLMNIEALHT
-143 AKGARIAE
+143 TKGARFAE
-151 RFLNGHRAL
+151 RFLNGHRGMI
-160 LVIDESTTIKN
+160 VIDESTTIKN

-197 VTKDPIDLFS
+197 VTRDPIDLFS

-215 ILGHSSYYSF
+215 ILGHASYYSF
-225 KNRYTIQVKTNV
+225 KNRYTVQVRTNV
-237 GTHIFNKVVGYK
+237 GTHVFNKVVGYK
-249 NLEELSG
+249 NLGELSG
-256 LLKPHS
+256 LLDPYS
-262 YRVLKTECLDLPE
+262 YRVLKEDCLDLPE

-281 QVDLTD
+281 QVDLTA
-287 EQKKAYAEMKAY
+287 EQKKAYKEMKDY
-299 ALTMFDNGEVLTAS
+299 ALTLFEDGSVLTAS

-329 LIMESGETK
+329 LIMEDGETK

-350 ILEEA
+350 ILEEVD
-355 AGKVIIWANYRQDI
+355 GKVIIWANYRQDI
-369 RTIYDTI
+369 RTIYNNI
-376 KTKYGSE
+376 AKKYGPD
-383 TVATYYGDTPDS
+383 TVATYYGDTPDG
-395 ERQDIVLKFQ
+395 ERQDIVQRFQ
-405 DPKSSL
+405 DSKSPL
-411 RFFVGNQQTAGYG
+411 RYFVGNQQTAGYG

-449 DRAHRIGQKNNVT
+449 DRAHRIGQKSNVT

-482 KINIASTVLGEEFK
+482 KINIASKVLGEDFK
-496 QWLT
+496 EWLT

>member
-1 MQVLNKKLRKN
+1 
-12 INRRREYMDYPFK
+12 MDYPFK

-31 QITALQKSWS
+31 QITALEKSWDK
-41 QENYAYFMEM
+41 ENYAYFMEM

-63 SMLYDRGKINGAL
+63 SMLYDHGKINGAL
-76 IIAPKGV
+76 ILAPKGV
-83 YRNWQRQEIPIHLP
+83 YRNWQRQEIPTHLP

-112 KLEKELLE
+112 KIEKELLD
-120 SIIKDPKDLTLD
+120 SILKDPKDLTLD
-132 IFLMNVEALHT
+132 IFLMNIEALHT
-143 AKGARIAE
+143 TKGARFAE

-160 LVIDESTTIKN
+160 VVIDESTTIKN

-197 VTKDPIDLFS
+197 VTRDPIDLFS

-215 ILGHSSYYSF
+215 ILGHASYYSF
-225 KNRYTIQVKTNV
+225 KNRYTVQVRTNV
-237 GTHIFNKVVGYK
+237 GTHTFNKVVGYK
-249 NLEELSG
+249 NLDELSH
-256 LLKPHS
+256 LLTPYS
-262 YRVLKTECLDLPE
+262 YRVLKEDCLDLPE

-281 QVDLTD
+281 QVDLTP
-287 EQKKAYAEMKAY
+287 EQHKAYKEMKEI
-299 ALTMFDNGEVLTAS
+299 ALTFFEDGSVLSAS

-329 LIMESGETK
+329 LVTESGETK
-338 IFKNNRITELMD
+338 VFKNNRITELMD
-350 ILEEA
+350 ILEEVD
-355 AGKVIIWANYRQDI
+355 GKVIIWANYRQDI

-376 KTKYGSE
+376 SKKYGKE
-383 TVATYYGDTPDS
+383 TVATYYGDTPDD
-395 ERQDIVLKFQ
+395 ERQGIVQKFQ
-405 DPKSSL
+405 DKDSSL
-411 RFFVGNQQTAGYG
+411 RYFVGNQQTAGYG
-424 LTLTAASTV
+424 LTLTAAKTV

-449 DRAHRIGQKNNVT
+449 DRAHRIGQKSNVT

-482 KINIASTVLGEEFK
+482 KINIASKVLGEEFK
-496 QWLT
+496 EWLT

>member
-1 MQVLNKKLRKN
+1 
-12 INRRREYMDYPFK
+12 MDYPFK

-31 QITALQKSWS
+31 QITALEKSWDK
-41 QENYAYFMEM
+41 ENYAYFMEM

-63 SMLYDRGKINGAL
+63 SMLYDHGKINGAL
-76 IIAPKGV
+76 ILAPKGV
-83 YRNWQRQEIPIHLP
+83 YRNWQRQEIPTHLP

-112 KLEKELLE
+112 KLEKELLD
-120 SIIKDPKDLTLD
+120 SILKDPKDLTLD
-132 IFLMNVEALHT
+132 IFLMNIEALHT
-143 AKGARIAE
+143 TKGARFAE

-160 LVIDESTTIKN
+160 VVIDESTTIKN

-197 VTKDPIDLFS
+197 VTRDPIDLFS

-215 ILGHSSYYSF
+215 ILGHASYYSF
-225 KNRYTIQVKTNV
+225 KNRYTVQVRTNV
-237 GTHIFNKVVGYK
+237 GTHTFNKVVGYK
-249 NLEELSG
+249 NLGELSG
-256 LLKPHS
+256 LLDPYS
-262 YRVLKTECLDLPE
+262 YRVLKEDCLDLPE

-287 EQKKAYAEMKAY
+287 EQKKAYREMKEY
-299 ALTMFDNGEVLTAS
+299 ALTLFEDGSVLTAS

-329 LIMESGETK
+329 LITESGETK
-338 IFKNNRITELMD
+338 VFKNNRITELMS
-350 ILEEA
+350 ILEEVD
-355 AGKVIIWANYRQDI
+355 GKVIIWANYRQDI

-376 KTKYGSE
+376 SKKYGKE
-383 TVATYYGDTPDS
+383 TVATYYGDTPDE
-395 ERQDIVLKFQ
+395 ERQGIVQKFQ
-405 DPKSSL
+405 DKDSSL
-411 RFFVGNQQTAGYG
+411 RYFVGNQQTAGYG

-449 DRAHRIGQKNNVT
+449 DRAHRIGQKSNVT

-482 KINIASTVLGEEFK
+482 KINIASKVLGEDFK
-496 QWLT
+496 EWLT

>member
-1 MQVLNKKLRKN
+1 
-12 INRRREYMDYPFK
+12 MDYPFK

-31 QITALQKSWS
+31 QITALEKSWDK
-41 QENYAYFMEM
+41 ENYAYFMEM

-63 SMLYDRGKINGAL
+63 SMLYDHGHINGVL
-76 IIAPKGV
+76 ILAPKGV
-83 YRNWQRQEIPIHLP
+83 YRNWQRQEIPTHLP

-112 KLEKELLE
+112 KLEKEMLE

-132 IFLMNVEALHT
+132 IFLMNIEALHT
-143 AKGARIAE
+143 PKGSRFAE
-151 RFLNGHRAL
+151 RFLNGHRAMI
-160 LVIDESTTIKN
+160 VIDESTTIKN

-197 VTKDPIDLFS
+197 VTRDPIDLFS

-215 ILGHSSYYSF
+215 ILGHASYYSF
-225 KNRYTIQVKTNV
+225 KNRYTVQVKTNV
-237 GTHIFNKVVGYK
+237 GTHVFNKVVGYK
-249 NLEELSG
+249 NLGELSG
-256 LLKPHS
+256 LLNAHS
-262 YRVLKTECLDLPE
+262 YRVLKEDCLDLPE

-281 QVDLTD
+281 QVDLTP
-287 EQKKAYAEMKAY
+287 EQKKAYKEMKEY
-299 ALTMFDNGEVLTAS
+299 ALTLFEDGSVLTAS

-329 LIMESGETK
+329 LIMEDGETK

-350 ILEEA
+350 ILEEVD
-355 AGKVIIWANYRQDI
+355 GKAIIWANYRQDI
-369 RTIYDTI
+369 RTIYNNI
-376 KTKYGSE
+376 AKKYGPD
-383 TVATYYGDTPDS
+383 TVATYYGDTPDG
-395 ERQDIVLKFQ
+395 ERQDIVQRFQ
-405 DPKSSL
+405 DSKSPL
-411 RFFVGNQQTAGYG
+411 RYFVGNQQTAGYG

-449 DRAHRIGQKNNVT
+449 DRAHRIGQKSNVT

-482 KINIASTVLGEEFK
+482 KINIASKVLGEDFK
-496 QWLT
+496 EWLT

>member
-1 MQVLNKKLRKN
+1 
-12 INRRREYMDYPFK
+12 MDYPFK

-31 QITALQKSWS
+31 QITALEKSWDK
-41 QENYAYFMEM
+41 ENYAYFMEM

-63 SMLYDRGKINGAL
+63 SMLYDHGHINGVL
-76 IIAPKGV
+76 ILAPKGV
-83 YRNWQRQEIPIHLP
+83 YRNWQRQEIPTHLP

-112 KLEKELLE
+112 KLEKEMLE

-132 IFLMNVEALHT
+132 IFLMNIEALHT
-143 AKGARIAE
+143 PKGSRFAE
-151 RFLNGHRAL
+151 RFLNGHRAMI
-160 LVIDESTTIKN
+160 VIDESTTIKN

-197 VTKDPIDLFS
+197 VTRDPIDLFS

-215 ILGHSSYYSF
+215 ILGHASYYSF
-225 KNRYTIQVKTNV
+225 KNRYTVQVKTNV
-237 GTHIFNKVVGYK
+237 GTHVFNKVVGYK
-249 NLEELSG
+249 NLGELSG
-256 LLKPHS
+256 LLNAHS
-262 YRVLKTECLDLPE
+262 YRVLKEDCLDLPE

-281 QVDLTD
+281 QVDLTP
-287 EQKKAYAEMKAY
+287 EQKKAYKEMKEY
-299 ALTMFDNGEVLTAS
+299 ALTLFEDGSVLTAS

-329 LIMESGETK
+329 LIMEDGETK

-350 ILEEA
+350 ILEEVD
-355 AGKVIIWANYRQDI
+355 GKAIIWANYRQDI
-369 RTIYDTI
+369 RTIYNNI
-376 KTKYGSE
+376 AKKYGPD
-383 TVATYYGDTPDS
+383 TVATYYGDTPDG
-395 ERQDIVLKFQ
+395 ERQDIVQRFQ
-405 DPKSSL
+405 DSKSPL
-411 RFFVGNQQTAGYG
+411 RYFVGNQQTAGYG

-449 DRAHRIGQKNNVT
+449 DRAHRIGQKSNVT

-482 KINIASTVLGEEFK
+482 KINIASTVLGEDFK

>member
-1 MQVLNKKLRKN
+1 
-12 INRRREYMDYPFK
+12 MDYPFK

-31 QITALQKSWS
+31 QITALKKSWDK
-41 QENYAYFMEM
+41 ENYAYFMEM

-63 SMLYDRGKINGAL
+63 SMLYDNGKINGAL
-76 IIAPKGV
+76 ILAPKGV
-83 YRNWQRQEIPIHLP
+83 YRNWQRQEIPTHLP

-112 KLEKELLE
+112 KLEKELLD
-120 SIIKDPKDLTLD
+120 SILKDPKDLTLD
-132 IFLMNVEALHT
+132 ILLMNIEALHT
-143 AKGARIAE
+143 TKGARFAE

-160 LVIDESTTIKN
+160 VVIDESTTIKN

-197 VTKDPIDLFS
+197 VTRDPIDLFS

-215 ILGHSSYYSF
+215 ILGHASYYSF
-225 KNRYTIQVKTNV
+225 KNRYTVQVRTNV
-237 GTHIFNKVVGYK
+237 GTHTFNKVVGYK
-249 NLEELSG
+249 NLGELSG
-256 LLKPHS
+256 LLDPYS
-262 YRVLKTECLDLPE
+262 YRVLKEDCLDLPE

-287 EQKKAYAEMKAY
+287 EQKKAYREMKEY
-299 ALTMFDNGEVLTAS
+299 ALTLFEDGSVLSAS

-329 LIMESGETK
+329 LITESGETK

-350 ILEEA
+350 ILEEVD
-355 AGKVIIWANYRQDI
+355 GKVIIWANYRQDI

-376 KTKYGSE
+376 SKKYGKE
-383 TVATYYGDTPDS
+383 TVATYYGDTPDE
-395 ERQDIVLKFQ
+395 ERQGIVQKFQ
-405 DPKSSL
+405 DKDSSL
-411 RFFVGNQQTAGYG
+411 RYFVGNQQTAGYG
-424 LTLTAASTV
+424 LTLTAAKTV

-449 DRAHRIGQKNNVT
+449 DRAHRIGQKSNVT

-482 KINIASTVLGEEFK
+482 KINIASKVLGEEFK
-496 QWLT
+496 EWLT

>member
-1 MQVLNKKLRKN
+1 
-12 INRRREYMDYPFK
+12 MDYPFK

-31 QITALQKSWS
+31 QITALEKSWDK
-41 QENYAYFMEM
+41 ENYAYFMEM

-63 SMLYDRGKINGAL
+63 SMLYDHGHINGVL
-76 IIAPKGV
+76 ILAPKGV
-83 YRNWQRQEIPIHLP
+83 YRNWQRQEIPTHLP

-112 KLEKELLE
+112 KVEKEMLE

-132 IFLMNVEALHT
+132 IFLMNIEALHT
-143 AKGARIAE
+143 TKGARFAE
-151 RFLNGHRAL
+151 RFLNGHRGMI
-160 LVIDESTTIKN
+160 VIDESTTIKN

-197 VTKDPIDLFS
+197 VTRDPIDLFS

-215 ILGHSSYYSF
+215 ILGHASYYSF
-225 KNRYTIQVKTNV
+225 KNRYTVQVRTNV
-237 GTHIFNKVVGYK
+237 GTHVFNKVVGYK
-249 NLEELSG
+249 NLGELSG
-256 LLKPHS
+256 LLDPYS
-262 YRVLKTECLDLPE
+262 YRVLKEDCLDLPE

-281 QVDLTD
+281 QVDLTA
-287 EQKKAYAEMKAY
+287 EQKKAYKEMKDY
-299 ALTMFDNGEVLTAS
+299 ALTLFEDGSVLTAS

-329 LIMESGETK
+329 LIMEDGETK

-350 ILEEA
+350 ILEEVD
-355 AGKVIIWANYRQDI
+355 GKVIIWANYRQDI
-369 RTIYDTI
+369 RTIYNNI
-376 KTKYGSE
+376 AKKYGPD
-383 TVATYYGDTPDS
+383 TVATYYGDTPDG
-395 ERQDIVLKFQ
+395 ERQDIVQRFQ
-405 DPKSSL
+405 DPKSPL
-411 RFFVGNQQTAGYG
+411 RYFVGNQQTAGYG

-449 DRAHRIGQKNNVT
+449 DRAHRIGQKSNVT

-482 KINIASTVLGEEFK
+482 KINIASKVLGEDFK
-496 QWLT
+496 EWLT

>member
-1 MQVLNKKLRKN
+1 
-12 INRRREYMDYPFK
+12 MDYPFK

-31 QITALQKSWS
+31 QITALEKSWDK
-41 QENYAYFMEM
+41 ENYAYFMEM

-63 SMLYDRGKINGAL
+63 SMLYDHGKINGAL
-76 IIAPKGV
+76 ILAPKGV
-83 YRNWQRQEIPIHLP
+83 YRNWQRQEIPTHLP

-112 KLEKELLE
+112 KLEKELLD
-120 SIIKDPKDLTLD
+120 SILKDPKDLTLD
-132 IFLMNVEALHT
+132 IFLMNIEALHT
-143 AKGARIAE
+143 TKGARFAE

-160 LVIDESTTIKN
+160 VVIDESTTIKN

-197 VTKDPIDLFS
+197 VTRDPIDLFS

-215 ILGHSSYYSF
+215 ILGHASYYSF
-225 KNRYTIQVKTNV
+225 KNRYTVQVRTNV
-237 GTHIFNKVVGYK
+237 GTHVFNKVVGYK
-249 NLEELSG
+249 NLDELSH
-256 LLKPHS
+256 LLTPYS
-262 YRVLKTECLDLPE
+262 YRVLKEDCLDLPE

-281 QVDLTD
+281 QVDLTP
-287 EQKKAYAEMKAY
+287 EQHKAYKEMKEI
-299 ALTMFDNGEVLTAS
+299 ALTFFEDGSVLTAS

-329 LIMESGETK
+329 LVTESGETK
-338 IFKNNRITELMD
+338 VFKNNRITELMS
-350 ILEEA
+350 ILEEVD
-355 AGKVIIWANYRQDI
+355 GKVIIWANYRQDI

-376 KTKYGSE
+376 SKKYGKE
-383 TVATYYGDTPDS
+383 TVATYYGDTPDE
-395 ERQDIVLKFQ
+395 ERQGIVQKFQ
-405 DPKSSL
+405 DKDSSL
-411 RFFVGNQQTAGYG
+411 RYFVGNQQTAGYG

-449 DRAHRIGQKNNVT
+449 DRAHRIGQKSNVT

-482 KINIASTVLGEEFK
+482 KINIASKVLGEEFK
-496 QWLT
+496 EWLT